1 MFKNRNV
8 FQEQY
13 CITSLATREEAQA
26 LCLSFPP
33 PTFSRF
39 IFGKPL
45 AQLTSQNCVAYEHN
59 FGPCRYTILQ
69 SSWPRSRCGF
79 SLLKKRNK
87 QANKKGR
94 KLPLKIKAKKK
105 KLRQLRY
112 LNILTCWE
120 CFHSTASRGHLRNS
134 GGQEWFEHLLGCLL
148 NYWSITSK
156 MWSEK
161 QDL

>member
-26 LCLSFPP
+26 LSLSFPP

-69 SSWPRSRCGF
+69 SSWPKDQDVA
-79 SLLKKRNK
+79 SLCLKRETNK
-87 QANKKGR
+87 Q
-94 KLPLKIKAKKK
+94 IKRAE
-105 KLRQLRY
+105 
-112 LNILTCWE
+112 N
-120 CFHSTASRGHLRNS
+120 
-134 GGQEWFEHLLGCLL
+134 CL
-148 NYWSITSK
+148 
-156 MWSEK
+156 
-161 QDL
+161 

>member
-105 KLRQLRY
+105 KIKATEISQYSDMLRMFSLH
-112 LNILTCWE
+112 
-120 CFHSTASRGHLRNS
+120 CFEGSFKEFGGS
-134 GGQEWFEHLLGCLL
+134 GV
-148 NYWSITSK
+148 I
-156 MWSEK
+156 
-161 QDL
+161 